1 MVLEVVCQLQQ
12 GQACVVP
19 GLCVG
24 REHGHNGAHC
34 PELREPHLEALVGGD
49 VREGEGG
56 ILLAL
61 DVLALSQGDDGLQR
75 PLSVEIGMEFRH
87 L

>member
-1 MVLEVVCQLQQ
+1 
-12 GQACVVP
+12 
-19 GLCVG
+19 
-24 REHGHNGAHC
+24 
-34 PELREPHLEALVGGD
+34 LEALVGGD